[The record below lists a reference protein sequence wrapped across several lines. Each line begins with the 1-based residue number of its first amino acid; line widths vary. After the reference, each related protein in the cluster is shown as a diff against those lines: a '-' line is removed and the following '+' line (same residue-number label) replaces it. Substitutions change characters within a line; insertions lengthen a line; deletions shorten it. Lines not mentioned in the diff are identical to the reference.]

1 MLTPKK
7 HINNSE
13 SILGLGSFA
22 LQTLSSP
29 KTTDEIWG
37 LLRKAV
43 KMETYTSP
51 HTFDN
56 VILAIDFL
64 FSIGVIDENE
74 FGKIYK
80 CD

>member
-7 HINNSE
+7 HINNAE
-13 SILGLGSFA
+13 SILGLGSFV

-29 KTTDEIWG
+29 KTMDEIWD
-37 LLRKAV
+37 LFRKAV
-43 KMETYTSP
+43 KVETYTSS

-56 VILAIDFL
+56 VTLAIDFL
-64 FSIGVIDENE
+64 FSIGVVNENE